1 MKHTMSQHL
10 TTIASDD
17 LLTLENPMKRQ
28 RKPVWLKAKAPG
40 SPGFLELK
48 RLVGEL
54 ELNTVCESAM
64 CPNIGECWDRG
75 TATFMILGDI
85 CTRRCGFCAIATGK
99 PEGLDLDE
107 PKRVGQAIQRL
118 GLRHAVVT
126 SVNRDEL
133 EDGGAFIFAETILKI
148 REFSPETS
156 IEVLV
161 PDFQGDWD
169 ALKIV
174 MDAGPDI
181 LNHNLETIPRLYRL
195 MRPQAVYERSLEL
208 LRRAKQFAGGTPT
221 KSGIMIG
228 AGESW
233 DEVIQTM
240 ADISETG
247 CDILTI
253 GQYLQP
259 SPAHVP
265 VLHYYLPEAFDRLKA
280 LGREMGFRHV
290 ESGPL
295 VRSSYHAE
303 EQVVIA
309 ENRIGL
315 ERQA

>member
-1 MKHTMSQHL
+1 MV
-10 TTIASDD
+10 SDD
-17 LLTLENPMKRQ
+17 LLTLDYPIIRQ
-28 RKPVWLKAKAPG
+28 RKPAWLKAKAPG

-75 TATFMILGDI
+75 TATLMILGDI

-107 PKRVGQAIQRL
+107 PKRVGKAIRRL

-133 EDGGAFIFAETILKI
+133 EDGGAFIFAETIRQV

-169 ALKIV
+169 ALKVV

-208 LRRAKQFAGGTPT
+208 LRRAKQFGGGTPT

-228 AGESW
+228 AGEAW
-233 DEVIQTM
+233 DEVVQTM
-240 ADISETG
+240 ADISETA

-265 VLHYYLPEAFDRLKA
+265 VLRYYPPEAFDRLKA
-280 LGREMGFRHV
+280 LGQEMGFRHV

-303 EQVVIA
+303 EQVVPA
-309 ENRIGL
+309 ENRVS
-315 ERQA
+315 A

>member
-1 MKHTMSQHL
+1 MTENIM
-10 TTIASDD
+10 
-17 LLTLENPMKRQ
+17 TLEKPTIRQ
-28 RKPVWLKAKAPG
+28 RKPAWLKAKAPG

-107 PKRVGQAIQRL
+107 PKRVGQAIRRL

-161 PDFQGDWD
+161 PDFQGDWG

-208 LRRAKQFAGGTPT
+208 LRRAKQLAGGTPT

-265 VLHYYLPEAFDRLKA
+265 VLHYYPPEAFDRLKA
-280 LGREMGFRHV
+280 LGQEMGFRHV

-303 EQVVIA
+303 EQVVLA
-309 ENRIGL
+309 ENRVS
-315 ERQA
+315 A